1 VHFAERSGSGTPGQ
15 WCPIVNRRAIS
26 ALPAAGWFG
35 EVFMSVCLVIRD
47 GPARELATAT
57 PPAATPPAATPR
69 STPHIRRSRAA
80 AMSKARRSKPRSMP
94 ATPRSAS
101 NACSTP
107 ESPRV
112 SVRENRAYARFSG
125 RAKSAPIAS
134 NRLISCWSCAGGKRP
149 SGSTNP
155 GRVSC
160 ALRRTI
166 ELVTV
171 HRKSRDDVRKN
182 WCHAVGVVRVRGHG
196 PGSGDSAAGDRARRF
211 GVTTIRILVP
221 QHQLVRLIA

>member
-1 VHFAERSGSGTPGQ
+1 MLPRHELVSVGS
-15 WCPIVNRRAIS
+15 S
-26 ALPAAGWFG
+26 AWFG
-35 EVFMSVCLVIRD
+35 EVFMSVRLIIRD
-47 GPARELATAT
+47 VPARGRTTAT
-57 PPAATPPAATPR
+57 QPAAAPG

-101 NACSTP
+101 NACSTS

-149 SGSTNP
+149 SGSTNT

-166 ELVTV
+166 ECTHAGLRATAFNNAIDRRWVA
-171 HRKSRDDVRKN
+171 RFVRRESLLRSS
-182 WCHAVGVVRVRGHG
+182 A
-196 PGSGDSAAGDRARRF
+196 SG
-211 GVTTIRILVP
+211 
-221 QHQLVRLIA
+221 